1 MSSVHDSFKYFQR
14 VVRLICSFLAA
25 ADWLPP
31 SSFTVLRMIS
41 LVISSSAHYTGTR
54 NYTMLLVHQNLRVVH
69 VSAHVSLRE
78 VCDRVKKARILEVI
92 SIADRACRDMGI
104 REPRIGVAGLNPHC
118 GEKGL
123 LGREELEEIGPA
135 VEQAV
140 REGVCGRSDS
150 P

>member
-1 MSSVHDSFKYFQR
+1 M
-14 VVRLICSFLAA
+14 
-25 ADWLPP
+25 
-31 SSFTVLRMIS
+31 
-41 LVISSSAHYTGTR
+41 
-54 NYTMLLVHQNLRVVH
+54 
-69 VSAHVSLRE
+69 
-78 VCDRVKKARILEVI
+78 KKARILEVI

-104 REPRIGVAGLNPHC
+104 REPGIGVAGLNPHC